1 MEQSIIRTEYSELMQ
16 KSYIDYA
23 MSVIIARALPDVR
36 DGLKPVQ
43 RRTLYDMY
51 ELGIRYDKPYRK
63 SARIVGDTMGKYHPH
78 GDSSIYDA
86 LVVMAQDFKK
96 GLPLVDGHGN
106 FGSIEGDGAAAMR
119 YTEARLQKV
128 TQEAYLADLDK
139 NVVDFMPNFDETE
152 KEPVV
157 LPVKVPNLLVNG
169 AEGIAVGMATSI
181 PPHNFGEVIDGVIA
195 YMKNPDIT
203 TAEMMQYIPGPD
215 FPTGGIIANK
225 DDLPAIY
232 ESGVGKIKIRGKI
245 EIEKGKGGKDRM
257 VITEIPYT
265 MIGANIGKFLN
276 DVYGLVESK
285 ATSDITDITNQSSKE
300 GIRIVLELKKGA
312 DIEALENLLYKKT
325 KLEDTFGVNMLAVA
339 DGRPE
344 TMGVVPIIRHHVKFQ
359 YEIATRKYQTLLA
372 KEQDKKEIQEGLI
385 RACNVIDL
393 IIEILRGSRSIKDA
407 KACLTDGNT
416 DHITFKNPSSKIMAQ
431 QLNFTDRQAQAI
443 LEMRLY
449 KLIGLEIEAL
459 MKEHDETLENI
470 AKYEDILEHRSSM
483 AKVIIKELTAFKK
496 AYGKERKT
504 VIDNLKEAVVAAKKI
519 EEQDVVFLMDRFGYA
534 KIVDTSVYERNKEAA
549 NAEYRHIF
557 TCKNTDKICIFTDK
571 GQMHLLK
578 VLDLPYGKF
587 RDKGTPI
594 DNLCN
599 YDSKEENVVYLAGL
613 EHVSSHRMLFGT
625 KYAMI
630 KVVDGMEFVVAKKTT
645 AATKLG
651 EEDEV
656 LTVCPLEEN
665 DTLVMATKKD
675 MFLRIDCAQIPQKRK
690 GAVGVRGMKLAA
702 GDELKSIHV
711 LHEGE
716 EKEVEV
722 KGKPVAL
729 HRLHVG
735 NRDTKG
741 VKK

>member
-1 MEQSIIRTEYSELMQ
+1 MEHSIIRTEYSELMQ

-599 YDSKEENVVYLAGL
+599 YDNKEENVVYLAGL

-675 MFLRIDCAQIPQKRK
+675 MFLRIDCAQIPQKKK